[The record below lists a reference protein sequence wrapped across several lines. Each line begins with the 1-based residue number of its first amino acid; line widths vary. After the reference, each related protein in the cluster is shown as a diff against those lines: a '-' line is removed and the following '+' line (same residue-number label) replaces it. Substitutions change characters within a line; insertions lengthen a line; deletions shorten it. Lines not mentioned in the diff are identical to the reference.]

1 MILRRV
7 REATHGALAHPGA
20 FEPTRTA
27 SDWERFA
34 ETLRSVGGEPV
45 GPVSRDELVTTLMN
59 LAERSE
65 SGRVLV
71 EPRLYAELGTGAWEA
86 VPDGTSPHTLTDV
99 GMAIVRGS
107 IGVAENGAVAVEGK
121 HAPLQALPFLCE
133 QLVLLLELEAVVPD
147 MHEAS
152 ARMPADALRFHHFTW
167 ISGPSKTADIEQTL
181 VLGAHA
187 ARALMVVG
195 IRDS

>member
-1 MILRRV
+1 M
-7 REATHGALAHPGA
+7 
-20 FEPTRTA
+20 RTA
-27 SDWERFA
+27 ADWERFA

-45 GPVSRDELVTTLMN
+45 GPVSRDELVTTLMG
-59 LAERSE
+59 LCERSE

-71 EPRLYAELGTGAWEA
+71 EPGLYAELGAGACEA

-99 GMAIVRGS
+99 GIAIVRGS
-107 IGVAENGAVAVEGK
+107 IGVAENAAVAVEGK

-181 VLGAHA
+181 VLVAHA